1 MDPFLL
7 IMLLALIAMMWFT
20 TSRQRKAQ
28 RERDEFRNSLAPGDR
43 VMTTSGL
50 HANVVSLDEASG
62 TAVLDAG
69 QGPMTWSRDA
79 ISKRVEVAAPIEEV
93 AAPLDE
99 STQLFTESSGEYLPP
114 SDPPLGETQ

>member
-7 IMLLALIAMMWFT
+7 IMVLALIAMMWFT
-20 TSRQRKAQ
+20 TSRQRKVQ

-50 HANVVSLDEASG
+50 HATVVSMDETAN

-79 ISKRVEVAAPIEEV
+79 ISKRIELPVGPTLAQPVDTDVTTSFDAP
-93 AAPLDE
+93 AD
-99 STQLFTESSGEYLPP
+99 EYLPP
-114 SDPPLGETQ
+114 SDTP